1 MNDGKLERN
10 GMGIYRF
17 ADGQYYIGD
26 WLNNNMH
33 GHGLLY
39 WFDNQIRYEGDF
51 VNDQF
56 HGKGV

>member
-10 GMGIYRF
+10 GMGLYRF

-26 WLNNNMH
+26 WLNNKMH

-51 VNDQF
+51 TND
-56 HGKGV
+56 